1 MKQRRTSLKDL
12 ADKLG
17 VSIATVSRALRNSH
31 EVGEEMTQKVKKL
44 AKELN
49 YRPNPFAQSLRKEAP
64 RVIGVIVPNLV
75 THYYAAVLDGIED
88 YASKL
93 GYSVIS
99 SNSHEDH
106 EREAQAL
113 DNFLNMHVEG
123 IIACLAQDTTDYSH
137 FEQLHKMGVPL
148 VFFARCCL
156 EDMFSQVV
164 GNGDVAAQE
173 ATQHM
178 IETGS
183 RRVAF
188 IGGPNHLDMVRRRK
202 HGYLEALRENR
213 IPIDRDL
220 VVCDKIDFDVARNAT
235 LRLLE
240 GENPPDAIL
249 AFNDIITYAAF
260 DAIKSKGLRI
270 PEDVAIIGFTDG
282 DTAAFVTPRLTA
294 IMDQAHV
301 QGTKACQLLMK
312 SINEIEFEE
321 HFVLLFL
328 HLPEMRIG
336 KHFRLSQQRIGG
348 NILSYPKLWRSWSKL
363 MLTIFPWLVH
373 SCFRRYGITRLFYLF
388 RHGKIVIWRF
398 FLVNNSRINIL
409 RSRSAIELSHLRII
423 LIPCLSPY
431 PRNSKPY
438 QQGEGCSQTKR

>member
-137 FEQLHKMGVPL
+137 FEQLHEMGVPL

-220 VVCDKIDFDVARNAT
+220 VVCDKIDFDVARKAT

-249 AFNDIITYAAF
+249 AFNDISTYAAF

-282 DTAAFVTPRLTA
+282 DTAAFVTPRLSA

-312 SINEIEFEE
+312 SINGDEKIYKE
-321 HFVLLFL
+321 VV
-328 HLPEMRIG
+328 PM
-336 KHFRLSQQRIGG
+336 
-348 NILSYPKLWRSWSKL
+348 IL
-363 MLTIFPWLVH
+363 
-373 SCFRRYGITRLFYLF
+373 
-388 RHGKIVIWRF
+388 KIRESSEKI
-398 FLVNNSRINIL
+398 
-409 RSRSAIELSHLRII
+409 
-423 LIPCLSPY
+423 
-431 PRNSKPY
+431 
-438 QQGEGCSQTKR
+438 Q

>member
-31 EVGEEMTQKVKKL
+31 EVGEEMTQKVKQL

-99 SNSHEDH
+99 ANSHEDH

-123 IIACLAQDTTDYSH
+123 IIACLAQDTTGYSH
-137 FEQLHKMGVPL
+137 FEQLREMGVPL

-220 VVCDKIDFDVARNAT
+220 VVCDKIDFDVARKAT

-282 DTAAFVTPRLTA
+282 DTAAFVTPRLSA

-312 SINEIEFEE
+312 SINGDEKIYKE
-321 HFVLLFL
+321 VV
-328 HLPEMRIG
+328 PM
-336 KHFRLSQQRIGG
+336 
-348 NILSYPKLWRSWSKL
+348 ILKIRESSEKN
-363 MLTIFPWLVH
+363 LV
-373 SCFRRYGITRLFYLF
+373 
-388 RHGKIVIWRF
+388 K
-398 FLVNNSRINIL
+398 
-409 RSRSAIELSHLRII
+409 
-423 LIPCLSPY
+423 
-431 PRNSKPY
+431 K
-438 QQGEGCSQTKR
+438 

>member
-31 EVGEEMTQKVKKL
+31 EVGEEMTQKVKQL

-99 SNSHEDH
+99 ANSHEDH

-137 FEQLHKMGVPL
+137 FEQLHEMGVPL

-282 DTAAFVTPRLTA
+282 DTAAFVTPRLSA

-312 SINEIEFEE
+312 SINGDEKIYKE
-321 HFVLLFL
+321 VV
-328 HLPEMRIG
+328 PM
-336 KHFRLSQQRIGG
+336 
-348 NILSYPKLWRSWSKL
+348 IL
-363 MLTIFPWLVH
+363 
-373 SCFRRYGITRLFYLF
+373 
-388 RHGKIVIWRF
+388 KIRESSEKI
-398 FLVNNSRINIL
+398 
-409 RSRSAIELSHLRII
+409 
-423 LIPCLSPY
+423 
-431 PRNSKPY
+431 
-438 QQGEGCSQTKR
+438 Q

>member
-1 MKQRRTSLKDL
+1 
-12 ADKLG
+12 
-17 VSIATVSRALRNSH
+17 
-31 EVGEEMTQKVKKL
+31 MTQKVKQL

-99 SNSHEDH
+99 ANSHEDH

-137 FEQLHKMGVPL
+137 FEQLHEMGVPL

-312 SINEIEFEE
+312 SINGDEKIYKE
-321 HFVLLFL
+321 VV
-328 HLPEMRIG
+328 PM
-336 KHFRLSQQRIGG
+336 
-348 NILSYPKLWRSWSKL
+348 ILKIRESSEKN
-363 MLTIFPWLVH
+363 LV
-373 SCFRRYGITRLFYLF
+373 
-388 RHGKIVIWRF
+388 K
-398 FLVNNSRINIL
+398 N
-409 RSRSAIELSHLRII
+409 
-423 LIPCLSPY
+423 
-431 PRNSKPY
+431 
-438 QQGEGCSQTKR
+438 

>member
-137 FEQLHKMGVPL
+137 FEQLHEMGVPL

-220 VVCDKIDFDVARNAT
+220 VVCDKIDFDVARKAT

-282 DTAAFVTPRLTA
+282 DTAA
-294 IMDQAHV
+294 
-301 QGTKACQLLMK
+301 
-312 SINEIEFEE
+312 S
-321 HFVLLFL
+321 
-328 HLPEMRIG
+328 
-336 KHFRLSQQRIGG
+336 
-348 NILSYPKLWRSWSKL
+348 
-363 MLTIFPWLVH
+363 
-373 SCFRRYGITRLFYLF
+373 
-388 RHGKIVIWRF
+388 
-398 FLVNNSRINIL
+398 
-409 RSRSAIELSHLRII
+409 
-423 LIPCLSPY
+423 
-431 PRNSKPY
+431 
-438 QQGEGCSQTKR
+438 

>member
-1 MKQRRTSLKDL
+1 
-12 ADKLG
+12 
-17 VSIATVSRALRNSH
+17 
-31 EVGEEMTQKVKKL
+31 MTRKVKQL

-137 FEQLHKMGVPL
+137 FEQLHEMGVPL

-282 DTAAFVTPRLTA
+282 DTAAFVTPRLSA

-312 SINEIEFEE
+312 SINGDEKIYKE
-321 HFVLLFL
+321 VV
-328 HLPEMRIG
+328 PM
-336 KHFRLSQQRIGG
+336 
-348 NILSYPKLWRSWSKL
+348 ILKIRESSEKN
-363 MLTIFPWLVH
+363 LV
-373 SCFRRYGITRLFYLF
+373 
-388 RHGKIVIWRF
+388 K
-398 FLVNNSRINIL
+398 
-409 RSRSAIELSHLRII
+409 
-423 LIPCLSPY
+423 
-431 PRNSKPY
+431 K
-438 QQGEGCSQTKR
+438 

>member
-1 MKQRRTSLKDL
+1 
-12 ADKLG
+12 
-17 VSIATVSRALRNSH
+17 
-31 EVGEEMTQKVKKL
+31 MTQKVKKL

-137 FEQLHKMGVPL
+137 FEQLHEMGVPL

-282 DTAAFVTPRLTA
+282 DTAAFVTPRLSA

-312 SINEIEFEE
+312 SINGDEKIYKE
-321 HFVLLFL
+321 VV
-328 HLPEMRIG
+328 PM
-336 KHFRLSQQRIGG
+336 
-348 NILSYPKLWRSWSKL
+348 IL
-363 MLTIFPWLVH
+363 
-373 SCFRRYGITRLFYLF
+373 
-388 RHGKIVIWRF
+388 KIRESSEKI
-398 FLVNNSRINIL
+398 
-409 RSRSAIELSHLRII
+409 
-423 LIPCLSPY
+423 
-431 PRNSKPY
+431 
-438 QQGEGCSQTKR
+438 Q

>member
-99 SNSHEDH
+99 SNSHEDN

-137 FEQLHKMGVPL
+137 FEQLHEMGVPL

-282 DTAAFVTPRLTA
+282 DTAAFVTPRLSA

-312 SINEIEFEE
+312 SINGDEKIYKE
-321 HFVLLFL
+321 VV
-328 HLPEMRIG
+328 PM
-336 KHFRLSQQRIGG
+336 
-348 NILSYPKLWRSWSKL
+348 ILKIRESSEKN
-363 MLTIFPWLVH
+363 LV
-373 SCFRRYGITRLFYLF
+373 
-388 RHGKIVIWRF
+388 K
-398 FLVNNSRINIL
+398 
-409 RSRSAIELSHLRII
+409 
-423 LIPCLSPY
+423 
-431 PRNSKPY
+431 K
-438 QQGEGCSQTKR
+438 

>member
-31 EVGEEMTQKVKKL
+31 EVGEEMTLKVKQL

-137 FEQLHKMGVPL
+137 FEQLHEMGVPL

-220 VVCDKIDFDVARNAT
+220 VVCDKIDFDVARKAT

-282 DTAAFVTPRLTA
+282 DTAAFVTPRLSA

-312 SINEIEFEE
+312 SINGDEKIYKE
-321 HFVLLFL
+321 VV
-328 HLPEMRIG
+328 PM
-336 KHFRLSQQRIGG
+336 
-348 NILSYPKLWRSWSKL
+348 ILKIRESSEKN
-363 MLTIFPWLVH
+363 LV
-373 SCFRRYGITRLFYLF
+373 
-388 RHGKIVIWRF
+388 K
-398 FLVNNSRINIL
+398 
-409 RSRSAIELSHLRII
+409 
-423 LIPCLSPY
+423 
-431 PRNSKPY
+431 K
-438 QQGEGCSQTKR
+438 

>member
-137 FEQLHKMGVPL
+137 FEQLHEMGVPL

-220 VVCDKIDFDVARNAT
+220 VVCDKIDFNVARKAT

-282 DTAAFVTPRLTA
+282 DTAAFVTPRLSA

-312 SINEIEFEE
+312 SINGDEKIYKE
-321 HFVLLFL
+321 VV
-328 HLPEMRIG
+328 PM
-336 KHFRLSQQRIGG
+336 
-348 NILSYPKLWRSWSKL
+348 ILKIRESSEKN
-363 MLTIFPWLVH
+363 LV
-373 SCFRRYGITRLFYLF
+373 
-388 RHGKIVIWRF
+388 K
-398 FLVNNSRINIL
+398 
-409 RSRSAIELSHLRII
+409 
-423 LIPCLSPY
+423 
-431 PRNSKPY
+431 K
-438 QQGEGCSQTKR
+438 

>member
-1 MKQRRTSLKDL
+1 
-12 ADKLG
+12 
-17 VSIATVSRALRNSH
+17 
-31 EVGEEMTQKVKKL
+31 MTQKVKQL

-137 FEQLHKMGVPL
+137 FEQLHEMGVPL

-282 DTAAFVTPRLTA
+282 DTAAFVTPRLSA

-312 SINEIEFEE
+312 SINGDEKIYKE
-321 HFVLLFL
+321 VV
-328 HLPEMRIG
+328 PM
-336 KHFRLSQQRIGG
+336 
-348 NILSYPKLWRSWSKL
+348 ILKIRESSEKN
-363 MLTIFPWLVH
+363 LV
-373 SCFRRYGITRLFYLF
+373 R
-388 RHGKIVIWRF
+388 K
-398 FLVNNSRINIL
+398 
-409 RSRSAIELSHLRII
+409 
-423 LIPCLSPY
+423 
-431 PRNSKPY
+431 
-438 QQGEGCSQTKR
+438 

>member
-31 EVGEEMTQKVKKL
+31 EVGEEMTQKVKQL

-99 SNSHEDH
+99 ANSHEDH

-178 IETGS
+178 IETGL

-220 VVCDKIDFDVARNAT
+220 VVCDKIDFDVARKAT

-282 DTAAFVTPRLTA
+282 DTAAFVTPRLSA

-312 SINEIEFEE
+312 SINGDEKIYKE
-321 HFVLLFL
+321 VV
-328 HLPEMRIG
+328 PM
-336 KHFRLSQQRIGG
+336 
-348 NILSYPKLWRSWSKL
+348 IL
-363 MLTIFPWLVH
+363 
-373 SCFRRYGITRLFYLF
+373 
-388 RHGKIVIWRF
+388 KIRESSEKN
-398 FLVNNSRINIL
+398 L
-409 RSRSAIELSHLRII
+409 E
-423 LIPCLSPY
+423 
-431 PRNSKPY
+431 K
-438 QQGEGCSQTKR
+438 K

>member
-31 EVGEEMTQKVKKL
+31 EVGEEMTQKVKQL

-99 SNSHEDH
+99 ANSHEDH

-220 VVCDKIDFDVARNAT
+220 VVCDKIDFDVARKAT

-312 SINEIEFEE
+312 SINGDEKIYKE
-321 HFVLLFL
+321 VV
-328 HLPEMRIG
+328 PM
-336 KHFRLSQQRIGG
+336 
-348 NILSYPKLWRSWSKL
+348 ILKIRESSEKN
-363 MLTIFPWLVH
+363 LV
-373 SCFRRYGITRLFYLF
+373 
-388 RHGKIVIWRF
+388 K
-398 FLVNNSRINIL
+398 
-409 RSRSAIELSHLRII
+409 
-423 LIPCLSPY
+423 
-431 PRNSKPY
+431 K
-438 QQGEGCSQTKR
+438 

>member
-31 EVGEEMTQKVKKL
+31 EVGEEMTQKVKQL

-137 FEQLHKMGVPL
+137 FEQLHEMGVPL

-270 PEDVAIIGFTDG
+270 PKDVAIIGFTDG
-282 DTAAFVTPRLTA
+282 DTAAFVTPRLSA

-312 SINEIEFEE
+312 SINGDEKIYKE
-321 HFVLLFL
+321 VV
-328 HLPEMRIG
+328 PM
-336 KHFRLSQQRIGG
+336 
-348 NILSYPKLWRSWSKL
+348 ILKIRESSEKN
-363 MLTIFPWLVH
+363 LV
-373 SCFRRYGITRLFYLF
+373 
-388 RHGKIVIWRF
+388 K
-398 FLVNNSRINIL
+398 
-409 RSRSAIELSHLRII
+409 
-423 LIPCLSPY
+423 
-431 PRNSKPY
+431 K
-438 QQGEGCSQTKR
+438 

>member
-137 FEQLHKMGVPL
+137 FEQLHEMGVPL

-270 PEDVAIIGFTDG
+270 PENVAIIGFTDG
-282 DTAAFVTPRLTA
+282 DTAAFVTPRLSA

-312 SINEIEFEE
+312 SINGDEKIYKE
-321 HFVLLFL
+321 VV
-328 HLPEMRIG
+328 PM
-336 KHFRLSQQRIGG
+336 
-348 NILSYPKLWRSWSKL
+348 ILKIRESSEKN
-363 MLTIFPWLVH
+363 LV
-373 SCFRRYGITRLFYLF
+373 
-388 RHGKIVIWRF
+388 K
-398 FLVNNSRINIL
+398 
-409 RSRSAIELSHLRII
+409 
-423 LIPCLSPY
+423 
-431 PRNSKPY
+431 K
-438 QQGEGCSQTKR
+438 

>member
-75 THYYAAVLDGIED
+75 THYYAAVLDGSED

-137 FEQLHKMGVPL
+137 FEQLHEMGVPL

-282 DTAAFVTPRLTA
+282 DTAAFVTPRLSA

-312 SINEIEFEE
+312 SINGDEKIYKE
-321 HFVLLFL
+321 VV
-328 HLPEMRIG
+328 PM
-336 KHFRLSQQRIGG
+336 
-348 NILSYPKLWRSWSKL
+348 ILKIRESSEKN
-363 MLTIFPWLVH
+363 LV
-373 SCFRRYGITRLFYLF
+373 
-388 RHGKIVIWRF
+388 K
-398 FLVNNSRINIL
+398 
-409 RSRSAIELSHLRII
+409 
-423 LIPCLSPY
+423 
-431 PRNSKPY
+431 K
-438 QQGEGCSQTKR
+438 

>member
-137 FEQLHKMGVPL
+137 FEQLHEMGVPL

-220 VVCDKIDFDVARNAT
+220 VVCDKIDFDVARKAT

-282 DTAAFVTPRLTA
+282 DTAAFVTPRPSA

-312 SINEIEFEE
+312 SINGDEKIYKE
-321 HFVLLFL
+321 VV
-328 HLPEMRIG
+328 PM
-336 KHFRLSQQRIGG
+336 
-348 NILSYPKLWRSWSKL
+348 ILKIRESSEKN
-363 MLTIFPWLVH
+363 LV
-373 SCFRRYGITRLFYLF
+373 
-388 RHGKIVIWRF
+388 K
-398 FLVNNSRINIL
+398 
-409 RSRSAIELSHLRII
+409 
-423 LIPCLSPY
+423 
-431 PRNSKPY
+431 K
-438 QQGEGCSQTKR
+438 

>member
-31 EVGEEMTQKVKKL
+31 EVGEEMTQKVKQL

-99 SNSHEDH
+99 ANSHEDH

-294 IMDQAHV
+294 IMDQAPV

-312 SINEIEFEE
+312 SINGDEKIYKE
-321 HFVLLFL
+321 VV
-328 HLPEMRIG
+328 PM
-336 KHFRLSQQRIGG
+336 
-348 NILSYPKLWRSWSKL
+348 ILKIRESSEKN
-363 MLTIFPWLVH
+363 LV
-373 SCFRRYGITRLFYLF
+373 
-388 RHGKIVIWRF
+388 K
-398 FLVNNSRINIL
+398 
-409 RSRSAIELSHLRII
+409 
-423 LIPCLSPY
+423 
-431 PRNSKPY
+431 K
-438 QQGEGCSQTKR
+438 

>member
-31 EVGEEMTQKVKKL
+31 EVGEEMTQKVKQL

-99 SNSHEDH
+99 ANSHEDH

-137 FEQLHKMGVPL
+137 FEQLHQMGVPL

-173 ATQHM
+173 ATRHM

-282 DTAAFVTPRLTA
+282 DTAAFVTPRLSA

-312 SINEIEFEE
+312 SINGDEKIYKE
-321 HFVLLFL
+321 VV
-328 HLPEMRIG
+328 PM
-336 KHFRLSQQRIGG
+336 
-348 NILSYPKLWRSWSKL
+348 IL
-363 MLTIFPWLVH
+363 
-373 SCFRRYGITRLFYLF
+373 
-388 RHGKIVIWRF
+388 KIRESSEKI
-398 FLVNNSRINIL
+398 
-409 RSRSAIELSHLRII
+409 
-423 LIPCLSPY
+423 
-431 PRNSKPY
+431 
-438 QQGEGCSQTKR
+438 Q

>member
-137 FEQLHKMGVPL
+137 FEQLHEMGVPL

-220 VVCDKIDFDVARNAT
+220 VVCDKIDFDVARKAT

-282 DTAAFVTPRLTA
+282 DTAAFVTPRLSA
-294 IMDQAHV
+294 IMDQAYV

-312 SINEIEFEE
+312 SINGDEKIYKE
-321 HFVLLFL
+321 VV
-328 HLPEMRIG
+328 PM
-336 KHFRLSQQRIGG
+336 
-348 NILSYPKLWRSWSKL
+348 ILKIRESSEKN
-363 MLTIFPWLVH
+363 LV
-373 SCFRRYGITRLFYLF
+373 
-388 RHGKIVIWRF
+388 K
-398 FLVNNSRINIL
+398 
-409 RSRSAIELSHLRII
+409 
-423 LIPCLSPY
+423 
-431 PRNSKPY
+431 K
-438 QQGEGCSQTKR
+438 

>member
-31 EVGEEMTQKVKKL
+31 EVGEEMTQKVKQL

-137 FEQLHKMGVPL
+137 FEQLHEMGVPL

-282 DTAAFVTPRLTA
+282 DTAAFVTPRLSA

-312 SINEIEFEE
+312 SIKGDEKIYKE
-321 HFVLLFL
+321 VV
-328 HLPEMRIG
+328 PM
-336 KHFRLSQQRIGG
+336 
-348 NILSYPKLWRSWSKL
+348 ILKIRESSEKN
-363 MLTIFPWLVH
+363 LV
-373 SCFRRYGITRLFYLF
+373 
-388 RHGKIVIWRF
+388 K
-398 FLVNNSRINIL
+398 
-409 RSRSAIELSHLRII
+409 
-423 LIPCLSPY
+423 
-431 PRNSKPY
+431 K
-438 QQGEGCSQTKR
+438 

>member
-99 SNSHEDH
+99 ANSHENH

-137 FEQLHKMGVPL
+137 FEQLHEMGVPL

-312 SINEIEFEE
+312 SINGDEKIYKE
-321 HFVLLFL
+321 VV
-328 HLPEMRIG
+328 PM
-336 KHFRLSQQRIGG
+336 
-348 NILSYPKLWRSWSKL
+348 ILKIRESSEKN
-363 MLTIFPWLVH
+363 LV
-373 SCFRRYGITRLFYLF
+373 
-388 RHGKIVIWRF
+388 K
-398 FLVNNSRINIL
+398 
-409 RSRSAIELSHLRII
+409 
-423 LIPCLSPY
+423 
-431 PRNSKPY
+431 K
-438 QQGEGCSQTKR
+438 